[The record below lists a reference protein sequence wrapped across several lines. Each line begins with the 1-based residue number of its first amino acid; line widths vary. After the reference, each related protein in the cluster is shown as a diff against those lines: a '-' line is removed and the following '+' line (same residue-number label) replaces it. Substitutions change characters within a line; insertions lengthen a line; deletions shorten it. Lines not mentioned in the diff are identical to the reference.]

1 MLQRRPER
9 LQRCYPTVAART
21 GALSSAAA
29 KPPDPGD
36 PYKCRRSH
44 DLEVKHRELPHGFPR
59 APAENRVQSRG
70 LLMSKPRRKLT
81 GRPTTDARG
90 NSTWKWTGESEVGTT
105 SIRALADGLAFEP
118 PQEADLNPYNQ
129 STSQREGETKGRSLD
144 DMRRLSD
151 DMKRE
156 HAELVKSVRRRTLRN
171 GPARPLRGMRLR
183 FDGRDLLVDERC
195 LSVSIGRA
203 EDNDVVMMR
212 ERISRI
218 HARIEIRSDKF
229 LLIDLS
235 TNGTYVQ
242 NADGEVSFVRR
253 GRLQLKGQGM
263 IGFGRRPKQ
272 GEQHTILFTCDE
284 V

>member
-1 MLQRRPER
+1 
-9 LQRCYPTVAART
+9 
-21 GALSSAAA
+21 
-29 KPPDPGD
+29 
-36 PYKCRRSH
+36 
-44 DLEVKHRELPHGFPR
+44 VKQRELPHRFPR
-59 APAENRVQSRG
+59 ALAENRVQAG
-70 LLMSKPRRKLT
+70 GFLMSKPRRKLT

-90 NSTWKWTGESEVGTT
+90 NSTWKWTGESEVETT

-118 PQEADLNPYNQ
+118 PHQEADLNPYNQ
-129 STSQREGETKGRSLD
+129 STSQLEGKTKGRSLD

-151 DMKRE
+151 EMKVE
-156 HAELVKSVRRRTLRN
+156 HAELLKSLRRRTLRE
-171 GPARPLRGMRLR
+171 GPVRPLRGMRLQ
-183 FDGRDLLVDERC
+183 FDGRDLLVDERRSSI
-195 LSVSIGRA
+195 SVGRA

-212 ERISRI
+212 ERISRL

-242 NADGEVSFVRR
+242 SADGEVSFVRR

-263 IGFGRRPKQ
+263 IGLGRRPKQ